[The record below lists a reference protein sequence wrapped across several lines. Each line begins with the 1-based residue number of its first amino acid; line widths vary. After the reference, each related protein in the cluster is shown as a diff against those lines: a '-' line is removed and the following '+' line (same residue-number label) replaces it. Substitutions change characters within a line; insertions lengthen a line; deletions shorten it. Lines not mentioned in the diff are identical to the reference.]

1 MKIYIPNNSQQSIG
15 GGWTFI
21 RNFKKGMAKLGY
33 QFVGRWPSCDIIL
46 IAGVSMTD
54 RGEIEEAKKAGKKIV
69 FRVDNIPRK
78 SRNRR
83 GRVYDKM
90 RRFGEIADFVVFQ
103 SRWAMSYAGYLTGAN
118 DFNSGVICNGVDTE
132 IFWPIKNPSITPEGT
147 RYLFVQFNRDEN
159 KRWTEA
165 AYYFHMKFR
174 ENPLVRLT
182 MVGQFS
188 PELIDAGFDFFAGE
202 KVGCIPPIEDPYKL
216 ADIYR
221 EHDVLLFPA
230 FADAAPNTVLE
241 ARACGLKVELVNP
254 IGGTTEML
262 DPDLDIS
269 LDRMCRNYDSLFKR
283 LYEKK

>member
-1 MKIYIPNNSQQSIG
+1 MKIYIPNNSQQTIG

-21 RNFKKGMAKLGY
+21 RNFKKGMTKIGY
-33 QFVGRWPSCDIIL
+33 EFVNNWLACDIIL

-54 RGEIEEAKKAGKKIV
+54 RGEIEEAKRAGKKIV

-78 SRNRR
+78 SRNKR

-90 RRFGEIADFVVFQ
+90 RWFGEISHAIVFQ
-103 SRWAMSYAGYLTGAN
+103 SNWARDYAGYLTGT
-118 DFNSGVICNGVDTE
+118 DRSVIIYNGVDTD
-132 IFWPIKNPSITPEGT
+132 IFWPMKNPSVLPAAK
-147 RYLFVQFNRDEN
+147 RYLFVQYNRDEN
-159 KRWTEA
+159 KRFTEA

-188 PELIDAGFDFFAGE
+188 PELIDADFDFFAGE
-202 KVGCIPPIEDPYKL
+202 KINCIPPIEDPYKL

-221 EHDVLLFPA
+221 EHDILLFPA

-241 ARACGLKVELVNP
+241 ARACGLKIELVNP
-254 IGGTTEML
+254 VGGTIEMIG
-262 DPDLDIS
+262 DFDIS
-269 LDRMCRNYDSLFKR
+269 LDRMCQDYDALFRR
-283 LYEKK
+283 LYA